1 MTFPPGTTIP
11 APTTPLTAA
20 TSDMAVIDGTADK
33 PQTINETDE
42 ARLLLSLIKDYDKQE
57 EFVRQTVISKCRK
70 GMLYW
75 NSLQYLA
82 WDEVSHDWRTAEQI
96 AEDDPTADIDPALY
110 AKVVNVYKAHGEI
123 LIGALTAGLPTVRF
137 PPKDADDP
145 EDVST
150 SKAYT
155 KIAELIQKHNRA
167 KLLLMKALFIL
178 YNQGMVACYNENKS
192 DYRFGS
198 IKVPEYADFLVT
210 DRSHYC
216 PACGEQMGQDQFQ
229 TPAPPP
235 MAGPP
240 QAPMGPDGA
249 GLPQQ
254 GLPQQE
260 DPQAPLGT
268 MGGSHEHAPTPSAP
282 PSPPLPSISPM
293 AGPMGA
299 PPGPQGPTLP
309 PQTCPSCG
317 NQVQPDFEDQPSV
330 QTQQVGEHDTPKNRE
345 CLEIYGPLNVK
356 IPIWCKDQFSTP
368 YVILE
373 TDEHVALL
381 REIYSELADKIQASA
396 YPDTW
401 EREARIPTNYRNDFP
416 RDIVTVQRVW
426 LRPWALNNYIN
437 QDEAKI
443 LKGKYKD
450 GVYVVIINHDLVA
463 EIVPDKLD
471 DHWTISESPLAET
484 LHPEPIGAPMIP
496 LQDIENET
504 TNLTLET
511 IEFGIPETFADP
523 RTIDFD
529 VYRRQEARPGQISPA
544 TAAAGHSL
552 GESFYEVKAS
562 NLSRE
567 VAGFADR
574 NTSQAQ
580 FVMGSYPSVYGGSAE
595 GGSGTAREY
604 ELSRTSALQRLSST
618 WTIVQEWWAKALGKA
633 VKSFADN
640 MREDEKSVQAKGSS
654 FINVW
659 IRRAEISGNVGDV
672 EPEIS
677 EAFPVSWS
685 QKRDV
690 IMNLMQMKDEDV
702 SAVIRHPENAGL
714 VASIIGVPELYIPG
728 DDDRTKQ
735 LMEIAELIMTEP
747 QMGQPDPMTGQPM
760 MMSSVPITPDLDN
773 NQIESEICKAWLIS
787 EVGQDAKKNN
797 PGGYANVLAHK
808 KEHDAEIAR
817 QAQAQ
822 AMQMAQA
829 QGGPGG
835 GDKNGPG
842 PVNDKGLAKQ
852 APPSAP
858 PS

>member
-1 MTFPPGTTIP
+1 MIP
-11 APTTPLTAA
+11 LDVPKSITPLTPA
-20 TSDMAVIDGTADK
+20 TSDMDVIDGKTDK
-33 PQTINETDE
+33 PAGINETDE
-42 ARLLLSLIKDYDKQE
+42 ARILLSLVKDYDRQE
-57 EFVRQTVISKCRK
+57 EFVRQEVIRKCRK

-75 NSLQYLA
+75 NSQQYLA
-82 WDEVSHDWRTAEQI
+82 WDEVSSDWKTAEQI

-167 KLLLMKALFIL
+167 KLLLMKALYIL
-178 YNQGMVACYNENKS
+178 YNQGMVACYNENKA

-198 IKVPEYADFLVT
+198 IKVPDYADVPIIN
-210 DRSHYC
+210 RNHYC
-216 PACGEQMGQDQFQ
+216 PACGEQLGAHQF
-229 TPAPPP
+229 PAPPP
-235 MAGPP
+235 QGPP
-240 QAPMGPDGA
+240 PVLPPGPPTGM
-249 GLPQQ
+249 
-254 GLPQQE
+254 E
-260 DPQAPLGT
+260 DPQAPVGT
-268 MGGSHEHAPTPSAP
+268 MGGFHEHAPTSLPSGPPNPGDTGLPPAP
-282 PSPPLPSISPM
+282 PQAIPQPNGPP
-293 AGPMGA
+293 
-299 PPGPQGPTLP
+299 PPTGPTLP
-309 PQTCPSCG
+309 PQTCPTCG
-317 NQVQPDFEDQPSV
+317 NQVQPEFDDQQGM
-330 QTQQVGEHDTPKNRE
+330 QTQTVGEHDIPKNRE
-345 CLEIYGPLNVK
+345 CLEIYGPMNVK
-356 IPIWCKDQFSTP
+356 IPVWCKDQFSTP

-373 TDEHVALL
+373 TEEHVALL
-381 REIYSELADKIQASA
+381 REIYHELADKIQASG

-401 EREARIPTNYRNDFP
+401 EREARVPSNYRNDFP

-437 QDEAKI
+437 QDEAKTI
-443 LKGKYKD
+443 KAKYKS

-463 EIVPDKLD
+463 EIVEDKLD
-471 DHWTISESPLAET
+471 DHWTISENPLSDT
-484 LHPEPIGAPMIP
+484 LHPEPIGSAMIP

-529 VYRRQEARPGQISPA
+529 AYRRQEARPGQISPA
-544 TAAAGHSL
+544 TAPAGHSL
-552 GESFYEVKAS
+552 GEGFFSVKAS
-562 NLSRE
+562 TLSKE
-567 VAGFADR
+567 VSGFAER

-580 FVMGSYPSVYGGSAE
+580 FVMGSYPSVYGGSSQ

-618 WTIVQEWWAKALGKA
+618 WTIVQEWWARAIGKA

-640 MREDEKSVQAKGSS
+640 MLEDEKTVQVKGSS

-659 IRRAEISGNVGDV
+659 IRKAEMSGTVGDV

-690 IMNLMQMKDEDV
+690 IMNLMQMKDPDV
-702 SAVIRHPENAGL
+702 AAVVRHPENAGL
-714 VASIIGVPELYIPG
+714 VATIIGVPELYIPG

-735 LMEIAELIMTEP
+735 LMEIAELIKTEP
-747 QMGQPDPMTGQPM
+747 QMGPPDPMTGQPKM
-760 MMSSVPITPDLDN
+760 ISTVPITPDLDN
-773 NQIESEICKAWLIS
+773 NVVEAEICKSWLIS
-787 EVGQDAKKNN
+787 EIGQDAKKNN

-808 KEHDAEIAR
+808 KEHDAA
-817 QAQAQ
+817 AA
-822 AMQMAQA
+822 AMMAPPMGA
-829 QGGPGG
+829 PGMDTQGLNQPGAGGGAPQTGPGQ
-835 GDKNGPG
+835 GPPQG
-842 PVNDKGLAKQ
+842 PAKQ
-852 APPSAP
+852 PININSRRQ
-858 PS
+858 